1 VSPCAVC
8 GESYLFLIE
17 YKPNKKDKRRN
28 LMKYML
34 LTGLLLGS
42 LTVQAQVSG
51 TVKDQAGEPIIGAN
65 VFWKNIPGGVATRE
79 DGTFSISKPDKSNH
93 LIVSFI
99 GYENDTIQVN
109 DKKAVLDVVLREGME
124 LSEVQIVSRKLSTL
138 KLRSSVMN
146 EEIIT
151 SDELCRAACCN
162 LGESFVTNPSV
173 DVSYSD
179 AATGAKQIKLLGLSG
194 TYVQM
199 LTENIP
205 NYRGA
210 ASPYGLGYVPG
221 PWMHSIQVSKGISSV
236 KNGYEALTGQI
247 NVEFK
252 KPQLPEADW
261 VSANLFASTTNRYEA
276 NADAT
281 VKLSKRWSTSLLAHY
296 ENETKAHDG
305 NDDGFADIP
314 RIEQYNFWNRWAYMG
329 DHYVF
334 QAGIKALDESRK
346 GGQVSHSGV
355 PAADRYEIDIDT
367 RRYEAFTKNAYIF
380 NKEKNTNLAL
390 ILSGTLHNQDALYG
404 RKIYNVDQSNA
415 YASFMFET
423 EFTKEHNLSAGFS
436 YNYDGYDQHYRLT
449 NDAETP
455 LTKAFARESVGG
467 AYAQYTFNLDN
478 KFVLMAGLRGDHSSE
493 YGFFVTPRAHIKYNP
508 NDFVHFR
515 LSAGKGYRTNHVLA
529 ENNYLM
535 ASSRKVSIADHLDQ
549 EEAWNYGASISG
561 YIPLFGKTLNLNLEY
576 YYTDFLKQVVVDMDT
591 NPHEVAFYNLDG
603 RSYSQVFQVEATYP
617 FFQGFSLT
625 AAYRWT
631 DAKTTYNHQL
641 MEKPLTGKYKGL
653 VTTSYQ
659 TPLGLWQF
667 DATWQMNGGGRM
679 PNPYTLADG
688 TSSWDARYKGFSQLS
703 AQVTRYF
710 RRWSIY
716 IGGENL
722 TNFKQKNPIIDAAD
736 PWGDRFD
743 STMIWGPV
751 HGAKGYIGVRFNLA
765 RD

>member
-1 VSPCAVC
+1 
-8 GESYLFLIE
+8 
-17 YKPNKKDKRRN
+17 
-28 LMKYML
+28 MKYML

-65 VFWKNIPGGVATRE
+65 VFWKNISGGVATRE

-314 RIEQYNFWNRWAYMG
+314 RIEQYNFWNRWAYIG

-415 YASFMFET
+415 YASLMFET
-423 EFTKEHNLSAGFS
+423 KFTKEHNLSAGFS

-449 NDAETP
+449 NNAETP

-653 VTTSYQ
+653 VTASYQ

>member
-1 VSPCAVC
+1 
-8 GESYLFLIE
+8 
-17 YKPNKKDKRRN
+17 
-28 LMKYML
+28 M
-34 LTGLLLGS
+34 
-42 LTVQAQVSG
+42 
-51 TVKDQAGEPIIGAN
+51 
-65 VFWKNIPGGVATRE
+65 
-79 DGTFSISKPDKSNH
+79 
-93 LIVSFI
+93 
-99 GYENDTIQVN
+99 N

-210 ASPYGLGYVPG
+210 ASSYGLGYVPG

-355 PAADRYEIDIDT
+355 PAAR
-367 RRYEAFTKNAYIF
+367 
-380 NKEKNTNLAL
+380 
-390 ILSGTLHNQDALYG
+390 
-404 RKIYNVDQSNA
+404 
-415 YASFMFET
+415 
-423 EFTKEHNLSAGFS
+423 
-436 YNYDGYDQHYRLT
+436 
-449 NDAETP
+449 
-455 LTKAFARESVGG
+455 SV
-467 AYAQYTFNLDN
+467 
-478 KFVLMAGLRGDHSSE
+478 
-493 YGFFVTPRAHIKYNP
+493 
-508 NDFVHFR
+508 
-515 LSAGKGYRTNHVLA
+515 
-529 ENNYLM
+529 
-535 ASSRKVSIADHLDQ
+535 
-549 EEAWNYGASISG
+549 
-561 YIPLFGKTLNLNLEY
+561 
-576 YYTDFLKQVVVDMDT
+576 
-591 NPHEVAFYNLDG
+591 
-603 RSYSQVFQVEATYP
+603 
-617 FFQGFSLT
+617 
-625 AAYRWT
+625 
-631 DAKTTYNHQL
+631 
-641 MEKPLTGKYKGL
+641 
-653 VTTSYQ
+653 
-659 TPLGLWQF
+659 
-667 DATWQMNGGGRM
+667 
-679 PNPYTLADG
+679 
-688 TSSWDARYKGFSQLS
+688 
-703 AQVTRYF
+703 
-710 RRWSIY
+710 
-716 IGGENL
+716 
-722 TNFKQKNPIIDAAD
+722 
-736 PWGDRFD
+736 
-743 STMIWGPV
+743 
-751 HGAKGYIGVRFNLA
+751 
-765 RD
+765 

>member
-1 VSPCAVC
+1 
-8 GESYLFLIE
+8 
-17 YKPNKKDKRRN
+17 
-28 LMKYML
+28 MKYML

-65 VFWKNIPGGVATRE
+65 VFWKNISGGVATRE

-415 YASFMFET
+415 YASLMFET
-423 EFTKEHNLSAGFS
+423 KFTKEHNLSAGFS

-449 NDAETP
+449 NNAETP

-467 AYAQYTFNLDN
+467 AYAQHTFNLDN

-653 VTTSYQ
+653 VTASYQ

>member
-1 VSPCAVC
+1 
-8 GESYLFLIE
+8 
-17 YKPNKKDKRRN
+17 
-28 LMKYML
+28 MKYML

-65 VFWKNIPGGVATRE
+65 VFWKNISGGVATRE

-210 ASPYGLGYVPG
+210 APPYGLGYVPG

-415 YASFMFET
+415 YASLMFET
-423 EFTKEHNLSAGFS
+423 KFTKEHNLSAGFS

-449 NDAETP
+449 NNAETP

-653 VTTSYQ
+653 VTASYQ

>member
-1 VSPCAVC
+1 
-8 GESYLFLIE
+8 
-17 YKPNKKDKRRN
+17 
-28 LMKYML
+28 MKYML

-415 YASFMFET
+415 YASLMFET
-423 EFTKEHNLSAGFS
+423 EFMKEHNLSAGFS

-653 VTTSYQ
+653 VTASYQ